1 MELLKR
7 MLMDCERMLQECRGV
22 GATREEESSSSV
34 VVMCLN
40 KISIALESLNKISI
54 ALERSGN

>member
-1 MELLKR
+1 
-7 MLMDCERMLQECRGV
+7 MDCERMLQECRGV